1 MGIDFEWI
9 MGFAFGVDYL
19 TDIDVRGGGDDDM
32 TINIVR
38 IQLGFFAVYI
48 PIEI

>member
-19 TDIDVRGGGDDDM
+19 TDIDVQGGPEDEIKID
-32 TINIVR
+32 IVR
-38 IQLGFFAVYI
+38 LQLGFFAIYI
-48 PIEI
+48 PVKF

>member
-19 TDIDVRGGGDDDM
+19 TDIDVQGGVEEE
-32 TINIVR
+32 TIDIIRV
-38 IQLGFFAVYI
+38 QLGFFALYV
-48 PIEI
+48 PIQT

>member
-19 TDIDVRGGGDDDM
+19 TDIDVQGGVEEE
-32 TINIVR
+32 TIDIIR
-38 IQLGFFAVYI
+38 IQLGFFALYV
-48 PIEI
+48 PIQT

>member
-19 TDIDVRGGGDDDM
+19 TDIDVQGGEDLE
-32 TINIVR
+32 TINIIR
-38 IQLGFFAVYI
+38 IQIGFFALYI
-48 PIEI
+48 PMQV

>member
-9 MGFAFGVDYL
+9 IGFAFGVDYL
-19 TDIDVRGGGDDDM
+19 TDIDVRGSENDDI

-38 IQLGFFAVYI
+38 VQLGFFALYI
-48 PIEI
+48 PMKN

>member
-19 TDIDVRGGGDDDM
+19 TDIDVAGGEDDM
-32 TINIVR
+32 TINIIR
-38 IQLGFFAVYI
+38 LQLGFFALYI
-48 PIEI
+48 PIEA